1 MTFWVVRAGK
11 HGEAEAYAVEN
22 NCVVVGWDDLEDFSA
37 ISDRDALQQLVTT
50 TYPDETIGTVRVWT
64 GELWAFRERVQTGD
78 WIAIPLKSRSALAV
92 GRVTGPY
99 RYVATA
105 PAGAYHQ
112 RPVQWVR
119 TDLPRSD
126 VDQDLLYSLG
136 STLTVFRVQRNNA
149 EERLAALVQR
159 KAATSRLLSG
169 EAEESEQYAGEL
181 DLEQFAADQVAK
193 YISRKFRGHE
203 LARLVAAIL
212 AAEGYQVQVARP
224 GADGGVDIIA
234 GTGPMG
240 FGDPRIAVQ
249 VKSGDTPSDVSVL
262 RELQGVMPRF
272 GAQHGLIVSWPGFKE
287 SVIREAR
294 QLFFE
299 VRLWDAGD
307 LVTALQNVYSK
318 LPEDLQAELP
328 LKRIWLLVEE

>member
-11 HGEAEAYAVEN
+11 HGEAEAYAIEN
-22 NCVVVGWDDLEDFSA
+22 NCVVVGWDDLEDLSA
-37 ISDRDALQQLVTT
+37 ISERDALQQLVTS
-50 TYPDETIGTVRVWT
+50 TYPDEPIGTIRIWT
-64 GELWAFRERVQTGD
+64 GELWAVRDRIQIGD
-78 WIAIPLKSRSALAV
+78 WVAIPLKSRSALAV

-99 RYVATA
+99 RYVANA
-105 PAGAYHQ
+105 PPGAYHQ

-159 KAATSRLLSG
+159 RPLAPRPLSS
-169 EAEESEQYAGEL
+169 EAEEAEQGDAEL
-181 DLEQFAADQVAK
+181 DLEQFAADQIAR
-193 YISRKFRGHE
+193 YISRRFRGHE

-212 AAEGYQVQVARP
+212 TAEGYQVQVARP

-240 FGDPRIAVQ
+240 FGHPRIAV
-249 VKSGDTPSDVSVL
+249 
-262 RELQGVMPRF
+262 
-272 GAQHGLIVSWPGFKE
+272 
-287 SVIREAR
+287 
-294 QLFFE
+294 
-299 VRLWDAGD
+299 
-307 LVTALQNVYSK
+307 
-318 LPEDLQAELP
+318 
-328 LKRIWLLVEE
+328 